1 MLVNDKHRVQDKLI
15 FLGIE
20 STNLDQKFIDVIP
33 ITRLFHGRT

>member
-20 STNLDQKFIDVIP
+20 STNLAQKFIDIL
-33 ITRLFHGRT
+33 LFQ